1 MNKKT
6 IKAFLSI
13 KHEIIA
19 MGGNI
24 AFIKVNDKYAI
35 VEHYEA
41 SIGSTLN
48 YHYFD
53 KYDCNLLFRDY
64 SNQVVYKGSGQLN
77 FWLVDK

>member
-6 IKAFLSI
+6 IKAFLLI
-13 KHEIIA
+13 KHELIA
-19 MGGNI
+19 MCGDI
-24 AFIKVNDKYAI
+24 AFVKIDDKYAI
-35 VEHYEA
+35 VEHIE
-41 SIGSTLN
+41 SIIGSTLN

-64 SNQVVYKGSGQLN
+64 SNQVIYKGRGVLN